1 MKRHTTATTHYHGGF
16 GFAVTAL
23 SLLLSVG
30 LLGACA
36 IPASDPSQ
44 SAGNATKVEPGST
57 LAAAKPDRSAANTSL
72 QAAQVSVDFS
82 AEQGELL
89 RSEQY
94 NTWDNGDPA
103 PELRAKD
110 VEFLNDQGLH
120 SRVVRVGFSVD
131 ELCNL
136 TANSCNF
143 EAIAS
148 WLDDISRAT
157 DSLVVHLTPK
167 DVIENQRPPSDA
179 EALLYLTI
187 RELKKR
193 FPKIDYIEATNEP
206 DWEFHGAQIYA
217 GKPPILSPAQV
228 YPYYVAFYQAV
239 NRVNAELGDSEPL
252 QVGGP
257 ALTGMTAF
265 WMTAFLDGYAA
276 DPNPLKR
283 LDFISYHG
291 YGEFSDDFKQYRGY
305 KSDPSEIRDQRQRL
319 DRWLVE
325 RQLTPGI
332 PVFITEA
339 GLYPGPSFDDPDPSK
354 KDYLRQAAGQASLFY
369 WWGKQAEIYP
379 FHWVVRHATQ
389 GRKDQLITHSAEQP
403 QINTFSPYGNLLL
416 MQSMMKQ
423 TRVKASSDSL
433 TDGQGVYAIASK
445 DASGASVMVWNYQ
458 HTNAGRFH
466 TQIQL
471 SSLPAEL
478 RDQTVRQ
485 RLYKIDQTTSN
496 YWHNPNKANL
506 QQVAEK
512 TLTLDDSHTETVELA
527 ANGLYLM
534 VLEPVSETD

>member
-1 MKRHTTATTHYHGGF
+1 M
-16 GFAVTAL
+16 
-23 SLLLSVG
+23 
-30 LLGACA
+30 
-36 IPASDPSQ
+36 
-44 SAGNATKVEPGST
+44 
-57 LAAAKPDRSAANTSL
+57 
-72 QAAQVSVDFS
+72 SVDFS
-82 AEQGELL
+82 LEQGKLR

-103 PELRAKD
+103 PELREKD
-110 VEFLNDQGLH
+110 VEFLNEQGLH
-120 SRVVRVGFSVD
+120 SRVVRVGITID
-131 ELCNL
+131 ELCDL
-136 TANSCNF
+136 KTHSCDFNT
-143 EAIAS
+143 IAP

-157 DSLVVHLTPK
+157 DSMVVHVTPK
-167 DVIENQRPPSDA
+167 HLIEEKRPPK
-179 EALLYLTI
+179 ELEPLLYLAI

-217 GKPPILSPAQV
+217 GKSPILSPAEV
-228 YPYYVAFYQAV
+228 YPYYVPYYKAV
-239 NRVNAELGDSEPL
+239 NRVNAELADNQKL
-252 QVGGP
+252 RVGGP
-257 ALTGMTAF
+257 ALTGMTEF

-276 DPNPLKR
+276 DSNPQKQ
-283 LDFISYHG
+283 LDFVSYHG
-291 YGEFSDDFKQYRGY
+291 YGEFSDDFSSYRSY

-332 PVFITEA
+332 PVLVTET
-339 GLYPGPSFDDPDPSK
+339 GIYPGPSFDDPDPSK

-389 GRKDQLITHSAEQP
+389 GRKDQLITHSAAQP
-403 QINTFSPYGNLLL
+403 EVDTFSPYGNLLL

-423 TRVKASSDSL
+423 TRVKARSNSL
-433 TDGQGVYAIASK
+433 SQGLGVYAIAAK
-445 DASGASVMVWNYQ
+445 DTTGVSVMVWNYQ
-458 HTNAGRFH
+458 HTNAGRFR

-485 RLYKIDQTTSN
+485 RLYRIDQTTSN
-496 YWHNPNKANL
+496 YWHNPDKANL

-512 TLTLDDSHTETVELA
+512 TLALDDSHTETVELE